1 MTDFPYPDEMYDE
14 AQQRETVSKTWDVMN
29 QLEEAF
35 SNINSISFML
45 EELTEAMDNNRTDQA
60 HDIAHALNAFLP
72 VFTDN
77 WDRKFKQAWNYVVKN
92 ETL

>member
-1 MTDFPYPDEMYDE
+1 M
-14 AQQRETVSKTWDVMN
+14 SKNWDVMN
-29 QLEEAF
+29 KLEVAF

-77 WDRKFKQAWNYVVKN
+77 WDRKFKQAWNHAVKDD
-92 ETL
+92 

>member
-1 MTDFPYPDEMYDE
+1 MTDFPYPDEMFDE

-45 EELTEAMDNNRTDQA
+45 EELTEAMDNNRMDAA
-60 HDIAHALNAFLP
+60 HDIAHALNAFMP
-72 VFTDN
+72 VYTDN
-77 WDRKFKQAWNYVVKN
+77 WDRKFKQAWNHVVHK
-92 ETL
+92 